1 MFSVELEGKVIKEA
15 LEFSVAKENSLMLLQ
30 VSGLKV
36 VYNMTNEPY
45 DRVVSLDALC
55 RVCEND
61 IPRYEPI
68 VAEKFYRVVL
78 RSFLAGGGDGFT
90 MIGEGVRNPITG
102 PLDIDALTDYVK
114 KFSPFNLPPLTGR
127 ITFV

>member
-1 MFSVELEGKVIKEA
+1 MLSVELEGEVIKEA
-15 LEFSVAKENSLMLLQ
+15 LEFSVVDEKSLILLQ

-36 VYNMTNEPY
+36 VFNMTNQPY
-45 DRVVSLDALC
+45 NRIVSLDALC
-55 RVCEND
+55 RICEDD

-78 RSFLAGGGDGFT
+78 PSFLADGGDGFR
-90 MIGEGVRNPITG
+90 MIGEGIRNIIYG
-102 PLDIDALTDYVK
+102 PLDIDALADYVRK
-114 KFSPFNLPPLTGR
+114 NSPFNIPPLTGR